1 MSVMTPILTT
11 PSEIRYAD
19 CPGLAESAAC
29 ACGSAHAFA
38 NAISKAAPSARII
51 ASRRHAQR
59 LVFDDCSL
67 APFKPRPLCQ
77 TIKEWQ
83 AMIFCVKQPR
93 VARIGRRSR
102 LTSIGLRR
110 PVEIQG
116 KVEVQARSS
125 L

>member
-51 ASRRHAQR
+51 ASRRQAQR

-83 AMIFCVKQPR
+83 ADDIWRQAAPGSAGQIK
-93 VARIGRRSR
+93 SR
-102 LTSIGLRR
+102 LFHSFS
-110 PVEIQG
+110 
-116 KVEVQARSS
+116 AC
-125 L
+125 